1 MNYVKLKDRIVRKRG
16 ERRRTMKKQIPVMKT
31 KLIPPKFREESL
43 RRSKLTRKMKT
54 ISNFPLT
61 LVHSGAGYG
70 KSTSLALYVSDERIP
85 CCWYS
90 IASSDD
96 DILPFLTY
104 LLASIQS
111 IIPTFGKDLASY
123 MNNIDPYIR
132 EDEINHLCTLFINE
146 IVNMAEDITIILDDF
161 HQIEHSY
168 NVNRWME
175 KLLEHI
181 PENMHLIVSSRSR
194 PVWKPLRKMKVSHQ
208 LLEITKEDLVL
219 TKDEVELLLSDYYDI
234 TLNEEQLEE
243 VYRLTEGW
251 VIALGMIAQQIP
263 NQPILEPV
271 VKEPL
276 LSLDDLFHYL
286 ALEVFEKQPPMIQQF
301 LEQTSVFD
309 EMDEEI
315 CNEILGISGSGAML
329 QQIHERNLFIQKL
342 GDNQYRYHALFKE
355 FLEEQLRI
363 HQPRSF
369 EGIHERSARFFE
381 QRKQWETALSHYE
394 KINNLKAVAALL
406 NDYGSKMLESGKLE
420 RLYGQIKRIPDEVKD
435 QYYRLWFLQGEVER
449 YRSFYIEAENSY
461 ERAICEANKKGNQLE
476 KSKAL
481 EGKAKIYLD
490 TIQPYNAERLLYQAI
505 EIRENSE
512 VSTEEETHKLYRLL
526 AENLINSGKALK
538 AEKWMKRAQAFNA
551 SIVDGNL
558 EARLYLRTGR
568 LEEARRV
575 LLSTKKLPP
584 AQKLP
589 QSHRETDLLLALI
602 EAFKGNGLESKELA
616 QVGIQTG
623 IEIHSPFVEAC
634 GWIRMGHA
642 VQLLHKYDSKL
653 AKKCYET
660 ALEIMDQ
667 IQVERGKAEPLMGLC
682 LLYGCKGEYGRA
694 IEMGM
699 SALQETEKVED
710 LWLSSLITL
719 SMGIAS
725 VYNERY
731 EDAMSYLS
739 KAEKMFDEC
748 HDKYGKMLVY
758 FWQAKCHFVNHR
770 EDVFKESILLFL
782 KSVRLGNYEFFF
794 HKQTLFGPRDLQ
806 VFAPLLIGAH
816 QNNISSSYAGKLLE
830 EMGLKELE
838 SHPGYTLRI
847 KALGHFKV
855 WLGEKEVEERDWQ
868 RGKAKELL
876 QLFITQLRH
885 LFTKEEIFQYL
896 WPSLGEKG
904 ASRDLKVALNA
915 LHSALEP
922 NRKARAT
929 PFFVMRE
936 GSAYGINP
944 DAHIELDTVE
954 FEEWVTLGLDEDNR
968 DQAIICLEK
977 GLQFYEGD
985 YLPERQYDDWCLNER
1000 ERLLVLFLRGAE
1012 KLAQLY
1018 VRKENYS
1025 KAIYWCEKIIE
1036 KDRTWEEAYR
1046 LLMFCYYRKNN
1057 RPFAMKWY
1065 KKCCEILEEELGV
1078 KPLEPTRHMYEMIVE
1093 AEENIHPI

>member
-1 MNYVKLKDRIVRKRG
+1 M
-16 ERRRTMKKQIPVMKT
+16 
-31 KLIPPKFREESL
+31 PPKFREESL
-43 RRSKLTRKMKT
+43 RRSNLTRKMKT
-54 ISNFPLT
+54 ISTYPLT

-70 KSTSLALYVSDERIP
+70 KSTALALYVSDEKVP

-90 IASSDD
+90 ITSSDD

-104 LLASIQS
+104 MLASIQS
-111 IIPTFGKDLASY
+111 VFPTFGTDLALY
-123 MNNIDPYIR
+123 MNDMDPYIR
-132 EDEINHLCTLFINE
+132 EDEIHHLCTLFINE
-146 IVNMAEDITIILDDF
+146 VVNIDKEITIILDDF

-175 KLLEHI
+175 RLLEHI

-194 PVWKPLRKMKVSHQ
+194 PVWKPLRKMKVSQQ
-208 LLEITKEDLVL
+208 LLEITKKDLVL
-219 TKDEVELLLSDYYDI
+219 TKDEVELLLIDFYHIVLD
-234 TLNEEQLEE
+234 EEQLEE
-243 VYRLTEGW
+243 VFQLTEGW

-263 NQPILEPV
+263 DHPNLDPV
-271 VKEPL
+271 FKEPL

-301 LEQTSVFD
+301 LEQTSVF
-309 EMDEEI
+309 EEIDEEI
-315 CNEILGISGSGAML
+315 CEDVLGVTGASAML
-329 QQIHERNLFIQKL
+329 QQIHDRNLFIQKV
-342 GDNQYRYHALFKE
+342 GDNQYRFHALFRE
-355 FLEEQLRI
+355 FLEEQLRL
-363 HQPRSF
+363 HQSQSF
-369 EGIHERSARFFE
+369 ERIHERSARFFE
-381 QRKQWETALSHYE
+381 RKSQWETALSHYE
-394 KINNLKAVAALL
+394 KINNMKATAALL
-406 NDYGSKMLESGKLE
+406 NDYGSKMLDSGKLE
-420 RLYGQIKRIPDEVKD
+420 RLYEQIIRIPDEVKD
-435 QYYRLWFLQGEVER
+435 QYFRLWFLQGEVER
-449 YRSFYIEAENSY
+449 YRSFYMEAENSY
-461 ERAICEANKKGNQLE
+461 DRAIYEADKRGNQLE

-512 VSTEEETHKLYRLL
+512 VNSEEETHKLYRLL

-568 LEEARRV
+568 LEEAKRV
-575 LLSTKKLPP
+575 LLSTRKLPP

-616 QVGIQTG
+616 QVGIQHG

-682 LLYGCKGEYGRA
+682 ILYGSKGEYERA

-699 SALQETEKVED
+699 AALQETEKVED

-725 VYNERY
+725 VYNERL
-731 EDAMSYLS
+731 EDALSYLS
-739 KAEKMFDEC
+739 KAERMFEQC
-748 HDKYGKMLVY
+748 HDEYGKMLGY
-758 FWQAKCHFVNHR
+758 FWQARCHFAAQR
-770 EDVFKESILLFL
+770 DDAFKNKMQLFL
-782 KSVRLGNYEFFF
+782 KSVRLGNYEFIF
-794 HKQTLFGPRDLQ
+794 HKPTLFGPRDLQ

-816 QNNISSSYAGKLLE
+816 QNNISSSYAGKLIQ
-830 EMGLKELE
+830 EMGLTDLK

-847 KALGHFKV
+847 KTLGHFKV

-885 LFTKEEIFQYL
+885 MFSKEEIFQAL
-896 WPSLGEKG
+896 WPTQDEKG
-904 ASRDLKVALNA
+904 ASRDFKVALNA

-922 NRKARAT
+922 NRKARAN
-929 PFFVMRE
+929 PFFVVRE
-936 GSAYGINP
+936 GSAYGIN
-944 DAHIELDTVE
+944 AGANIELDTIE
-954 FEEWVTLGLDEDNR
+954 FEEWVNLGLEEDER
-968 DQAIICLEK
+968 DQAIVCLEK
-977 GLQFYEGD
+977 GLQIYEGD

-1000 ERLLVLFLRGAE
+1000 ERMLVLFLRGAE

-1018 VRKENYS
+1018 VRKESYS

-1065 KKCCEILEEELGV
+1065 KRCCDILEEELGV
-1078 KPLEPTRHMYEMIVE
+1078 EPLEPTKHMYEMIVR